1 MIHLLLEQLFLLF
14 TLISLD
20 DNVDETLELLSVE
33 PADGDDGVAV
43 SG

>member
-33 PADGDDGVAV
+33 VVEGDDGVIV
-43 SG
+43 SI